1 MRIILAD
8 DHGIVRQGFR
18 LILSQQ
24 PDIQVVGE
32 ASTGKQAVDL
42 AVALE
47 PDNRDPR
54 YCHDGHQR
62 SGGNQAHPSELSARG
77 GPHPEH
83 AQ

>member
-1 MRIILAD
+1 MRILLAD

-32 ASTGKQAVDL
+32 ASTGRQAVDL

-47 PDNRDPR
+47 PDIAILDIAMAEINGVEATRLIRQNCPR
-54 YCHDGHQR
+54 
-62 SGGNQAHPSELSARG
+62 
-77 GPHPEH
+77 H
-83 AQ
+83 AV